1 MPEGHTIIIHYSL
14 FIKINPVFGVIHT
27 YKGSI
32 GKMDKIRNAKRI
44 VIKVGTSTLC
54 YKTGNLNIRRV
65 ARLIEVMSDLKNQ
78 GRDIIFVTSGAVG
91 IGVGRAG
98 LPSRPKDMPTKQ
110 ACAAIGQCELMNMY
124 DREFSKYNH
133 TVAQILVT
141 RDVISN
147 EIRRQNAFNTL
158 HRLLELGAVPV
169 INANDT
175 VSIEQ
180 LDFDENDT
188 LSAVTAKLCEADLL
202 VMLTDVDGLY
212 DKNPALP
219 DAKHIPVVHKLTDEM
234 IAAAGEKGSELASGG
249 MLTKLEAA
257 QIAGES
263 KIPAVIINGDRPENL
278 YDLFEGR
285 AKCTIFDLN
294 N

>member
-1 MPEGHTIIIHYSL
+1 
-14 FIKINPVFGVIHT
+14 
-27 YKGSI
+27 
-32 GKMDKIRNAKRI
+32 MDRIENAKRV

-65 ARLIEVMSDLKNQ
+65 RKLIEVMSDLKNE

-98 LPSRPKDMPTKQ
+98 LSKRPTDIPTKQ
-110 ACAAIGQCELMNMY
+110 ACAAIGQCELMNIY
-124 DREFSKYNH
+124 DREFSKFNH
-133 TVAQILVT
+133 TVAQLLVT

-147 EIRRQNAFNTL
+147 KTRHENAFNTL
-158 HRLLELGAVPV
+158 HRLLEMNIVPI

-188 LSAVTAKLCEADLL
+188 LSAVMAQLCEADLL
-202 VMLTDVDGLY
+202 VILTDVDGLY
-212 DKNPALP
+212 DKNPSDP
-219 DAKHIPVVHKLTDEM
+219 DAKHIPLVTKLTDEL
-234 IAAAGEKGSELASGG
+234 INSTKQKGSELASGG
-249 MLTKLEAA
+249 MITKLEAA

-263 KIPAVIINGDRPENL
+263 NIPTVIINGDDPENL
-278 YDLFEGR
+278 YGIFDGT
-285 AKCTIFDLN
+285 AKCTVFDLA
-294 N
+294 

>member
-1 MPEGHTIIIHYSL
+1 MKNISE
-14 FIKINPVFGVIHT
+14 
-27 YKGSI
+27 
-32 GKMDKIRNAKRI
+32 AKRI

-65 ARLIEVMSDLKNQ
+65 QKLIEVMSDLKNE
-78 GRDIIFVTSGAVG
+78 GRDVIFVTSGAVG

-98 LPSRPKDMPTKQ
+98 LSEKPKDMPTKQ
-110 ACAAIGQCELMNMY
+110 ACAAIGQCELMNIY
-124 DREFSKYNH
+124 DREFLKYNH
-133 TVAQILVT
+133 TVAQLLVT

-147 EIRRQNAFNTL
+147 KIRRENAFNTL
-158 HRLLELGAVPV
+158 HRLLEMGVVPI

-188 LSAVTAKLCEADLL
+188 LSAIAAGLCEADLL
-202 VMLTDVDGLY
+202 IILTDVDGLY

-219 DAKHIPVVHKLTDEM
+219 DAKHIPVVNKVTDEM

-249 MLTKLEAA
+249 MITKIEAA
-257 QIAGES
+257 MIAGEND
-263 KIPAVIINGDRPENL
+263 IPTVIIKGDRPENL
-278 YDLFEGR
+278 YDIFNGSGKFTL
-285 AKCTIFDLN
+285 FDLN

>member
-1 MPEGHTIIIHYSL
+1 
-14 FIKINPVFGVIHT
+14 
-27 YKGSI
+27 
-32 GKMDKIRNAKRI
+32 MDKIRNAKRI

-65 ARLIEVMSDLKNQ
+65 GRLIEVMSDLKNQ

-263 KIPAVIINGDRPENL
+263 SIPAVIINGDRPENL
-278 YDLFEGR
+278 YDLFGGR

>member
-1 MPEGHTIIIHYSL
+1 MK
-14 FIKINPVFGVIHT
+14 KI
-27 YKGSI
+27 SE
-32 GKMDKIRNAKRI
+32 AKRI

-65 ARLIEVMSDLKNQ
+65 QKLIEVMADLKNE
-78 GRDIIFVTSGAVG
+78 GRDVIFVTSGAVG

-98 LPSRPKDMPTKQ
+98 LSAKPKDMPTKQ
-110 ACAAIGQCELMNMY
+110 ACAAIGQCELMNIY
-124 DREFSKYNH
+124 DREFLKYNH
-133 TVAQILVT
+133 TVAQLLVT

-147 EIRRQNAFNTL
+147 KIRRENAFNTL
-158 HRLLELGAVPV
+158 HRLLEMGVVPI

-188 LSAVTAKLCEADLL
+188 LSAISAGLCEADLL
-202 VMLTDVDGLY
+202 IILTDVDGLY

-219 DAKHIPVVHKLTDEM
+219 DAKHIPVVNKVTDEM

-249 MLTKLEAA
+249 MITKIEAA
-257 QIAGES
+257 MIAGENN
-263 KIPAVIINGDRPENL
+263 IPTVIIKGDRPENL
-278 YDLFEGR
+278 YDIFNGTGKFTL
-285 AKCTIFDLN
+285 FDLN

>member
-1 MPEGHTIIIHYSL
+1 
-14 FIKINPVFGVIHT
+14 
-27 YKGSI
+27 
-32 GKMDKIRNAKRI
+32 MDKIRNAKRI

-65 ARLIEVMSDLKNQ
+65 GRLIEVMSDLKNQ

-263 KIPAVIINGDRPENL
+263 SIPAVIINGDRPENL